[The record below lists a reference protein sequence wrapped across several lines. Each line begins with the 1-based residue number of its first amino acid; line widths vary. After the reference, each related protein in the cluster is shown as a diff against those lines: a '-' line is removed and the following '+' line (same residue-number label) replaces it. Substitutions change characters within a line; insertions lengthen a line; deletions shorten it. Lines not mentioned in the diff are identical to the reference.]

1 MGYMFYRQNTQNI
14 ESRNKEGGF
23 FEDGLLKRFLKNLP
37 SCFFLIFRYTERTK
51 REEETDEKTRVFL
64 DVSGAGSLWAVT
76 VSEGSATG

>member
-1 MGYMFYRQNTQNI
+1 M
-14 ESRNKEGGF
+14 KEEGF
-23 FEDGLLKRFLKNLP
+23 FEEDILKRMLPKNFP

-64 DVSGAGSLWAVT
+64 DVSGAGGLWAVS